1 MKSWIRLTAA
11 ASVLLGVFSVP
22 VMAQEETGGWTR
34 VHRVSHVVDRLEGRP
49 TFVNGTATAPLSAPE
64 GNAMYRLYNPN
75 SGEHFY
81 TQDRNERDY
90 LVQVGWTLEGLGWY
104 APNVSGTP
112 VYRLYNPN
120 AGDHFYTAAARE
132 KDHLVS
138 MGWIDEGTGWYS
150 ADALNGT
157 PLYRSYN
164 PNAQTGSHNYT
175 QDAREYEFLAGQ
187 GWKSEDIG
195 WYGISTVIPTQGYAK
210 ALEQSMTEYQAA
222 LSDAA
227 KKRSLDG
234 LYEKADTLAALMRSA
249 DAMSDGRTLAFQ
261 NGRLVGWSDP
271 GQSLIVLSAWEAN
284 RPILICSPWKRQL
297 MLADTVSGGT
307 LSANGCFLSTKAGT
321 DQFATACGT
330 LRNGRFNGNAVR
342 FERYDT
348 GYLYQDELSSGEA
361 IDNVMNG
368 IVQFSTENVQPKDG
382 QPNTYNW
389 KMSVDHGTAKT
400 ELKNDLYLVSIPDP
414 FGYQIY
420 YDFQPHNLKY
430 WYE

>member
-234 LYEKADTLAALMRSA
+234 LYEKADTLAALSGCDVGWTDSGVPERQACRLVRSGTEPDRTERLGSESSDSDLLALEAAA
-249 DAMSDGRTLAFQ
+249 DARGHGERRYAVRKRMLLECQSGYRPVRNGLRYAAKRTL
-261 NGRLVGWSDP
+261 
-271 GQSLIVLSAWEAN
+271 
-284 RPILICSPWKRQL
+284 
-297 MLADTVSGGT
+297 
-307 LSANGCFLSTKAGT
+307 
-321 DQFATACGT
+321 
-330 LRNGRFNGNAVR
+330 
-342 FERYDT
+342 
-348 GYLYQDELSSGEA
+348 
-361 IDNVMNG
+361 
-368 IVQFSTENVQPKDG
+368 
-382 QPNTYNW
+382 
-389 KMSVDHGTAKT
+389 
-400 ELKNDLYLVSIPDP
+400 
-414 FGYQIY
+414 
-420 YDFQPHNLKY
+420 
-430 WYE
+430 